1 MGCIE
6 YLSLVLVLMGG
17 YVATLKISVIN
28 CNKSGEV
35 LTSPPSQPQLPLPN
49 SPTRY
54 PLPNPLPVYNLPI
67 TPPPLPCLALCSCN
81 T

>member
-49 SPTRY
+49 SPPAILFPT
-54 PLPNPLPVYNLPI
+54 
-67 TPPPLPCLALCSCN
+67 LCPFTTSL
-81 T
+81 